1 MNLEGCLRNWTLK
14 NGPNHCRCV
23 VSKMYKYL
31 KKLEGTQQNRKLNKE
46 AGSRAKTQSDAMQ
59 DSNALTVA

>member
-1 MNLEGCLRNWTLK
+1 
-14 NGPNHCRCV
+14 
-23 VSKMYKYL
+23 MYKYL